1 MKKIIILL
9 IGALSIM
16 ALAYIAINL
25 SKSEKVSGDLSL
37 IDFAIEDTASVDKI
51 EIYDSYTD
59 ESFTVVRSPGGTWL
73 DKDGN
78 CVQQELPKI
87 MLETFLKATLK
98 GYVPK
103 GATENMYNLLMAKHK
118 AVKIYQHGK
127 WTKTWYVGHPTQDHN
142 GTHMLLETPDI
153 KSDNPVIM
161 SMRGFYGILEP
172 RFHADAKKYQC
183 SFLFSF
189 DRIELK
195 SVEVINR
202 IFPGESYKVEATN
215 GSYSVSSNGSPLN
228 GIMQDNLIF
237 YLNGFKNIHFNQP
250 NYTLS
255 DADIQAMKAKPADYE
270 LNIVSNSSA
279 YELDLYRR
287 LDPEASPD
295 TLIYDQDYLWG
306 VLPHGEVVRMQYYV
320 VGPLIDGQT
329 VFVDKSVN
337 N

>member
-1 MKKIIILL
+1 
-9 IGALSIM
+9 
-16 ALAYIAINL
+16 
-25 SKSEKVSGDLSL
+25 
-37 IDFAIEDTASVDKI
+37 
-51 EIYDSYTD
+51 
-59 ESFTVVRSPGGTWL
+59 
-73 DKDGN
+73 
-78 CVQQELPKI
+78 
-87 MLETFLKATLK
+87 
-98 GYVPK
+98 
-103 GATENMYNLLMAKHK
+103 
-118 AVKIYQHGK
+118 
-127 WTKTWYVGHPTQDHN
+127 
-142 GTHMLLETPDI
+142 
-153 KSDNPVIM
+153 
-161 SMRGFYGILEP
+161 
-172 RFHADAKKYQC
+172 
-183 SFLFSF
+183 
-189 DRIELK
+189 
-195 SVEVINR
+195 
-202 IFPGESYKVEATN
+202 
-215 GSYSVSSNGSPLN
+215 LN

-270 LNIVSNSSA
+270 LNIVGNSSA